1 MPRGRQSSIR
11 LARKFSLNSFGAFDW
26 RAVVFISLL
35 LHLKGETMNA
45 NANQCDQQIGY
56 RIRIGATESFEE
68 RISLNDPV
76 VNGRQI
82 LQKSGRR
89 PEKNFQLLMLT
100 SDGGLEEIGLEE
112 LVDLR
117 ARGVEKFFVFE
128 TDCLR
133 AFEIDDRRFLWGNDS
148 IPEHTLRFLANV
160 AADYSIWQE
169 IRGKDDKL
177 IEEGE
182 LASLADKGVKVFFT
196 GKDQT
201 NAG

>member
-1 MPRGRQSSIR
+1 
-11 LARKFSLNSFGAFDW
+11 
-26 RAVVFISLL
+26 
-35 LHLKGETMNA
+35 MNA
-45 NANQCDQQIGY
+45 NSSQCEEHTIFHV
-56 RIRIGATESFEE
+56 RLGATESFDE
-68 RISLNDPV
+68 RINLTDPV

-128 TDCLR
+128 TGCLR

-169 IRGKDDKL
+169 IRGEDDKL

-182 LASLADKGVKVFFT
+182 LASLADKGVEVFFT